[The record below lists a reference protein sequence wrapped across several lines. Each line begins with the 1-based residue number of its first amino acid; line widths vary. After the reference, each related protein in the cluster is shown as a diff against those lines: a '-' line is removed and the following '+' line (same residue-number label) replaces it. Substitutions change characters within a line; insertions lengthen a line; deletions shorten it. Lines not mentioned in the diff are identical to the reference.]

1 MAPPPDL
8 DWLHTELDRCRE
20 LTRERLSARQWTKA
34 SKDGDREL
42 VTEIDLA
49 VDALLTEAIHAHAP
63 GAAILSEESNPDP
76 AALAREICFVLDP
89 IDGTVELAA
98 GRSGYAISIAVFQ
111 DGRPTAA
118 LLDFPAYER
127 RFQCA
132 AGRGAYLNGMR
143 IALSAVTT
151 LRRAR
156 LAVSATQYKMRELH
170 EFWAAAGVAELTPTP
185 AFAAK
190 FGAVLAGDSDAALYL
205 PVKPHRTAIWDYA
218 AAASLLVEAGGC
230 FGSPDGEDLLER
242 LPITYDGGWV
252 AAPKPLYEQL
262 VALARRADQQLASR
276 EGDRRAGS

>member
-1 MAPPPDL
+1 MASPPDL
-8 DWLHTELDRCRE
+8 DWLHPELDRCRE
-20 LTRERLSARQWTKA
+20 LTRGRLSARQWTKT
-34 SKDGDREL
+34 SGDGDGEL

-63 GAAILSEESNPDP
+63 GAAIFSEESNPDP
-76 AALAREICFVLDP
+76 ADLAREVCFVLDP

-98 GRSGYAISIAVFQ
+98 GRSGFAISIAVFQ

-132 AGRGAYLNGMR
+132 AGRGTYLNGR
-143 IALSAVTT
+143 PITLSTVTT
-151 LRRAR
+151 LGQAR
-156 LAVSATQYKMRELH
+156 LAVSATQYRMGELH
-170 EFWAAAGVAELTPTP
+170 EFWAAAGAAELTPTP

-218 AAASLLVEAGGC
+218 AAASLLAEAGGR

-242 LPITYDGGWV
+242 LPITYHGGWV
-252 AAPKPLYEQL
+252 AAPQALHEQL
-262 VALARRADQQLASR
+262 RALARRIPHALASR
-276 EGDRRAGS
+276 EGDLRADV

>member
-1 MAPPPDL
+1 MATPPDL
-8 DWLHTELDRCRE
+8 DWLHPELDRCRE
-20 LTRERLSARQWTKA
+20 LTRERLTARHWTKA
-34 SKDGDREL
+34 SPDGDREL

-49 VDALLTEAIHAHAP
+49 VDALLTEAIHTHAP
-63 GAAILSEESNPDP
+63 RAAILSEESNPDP
-76 AALAREICFVLDP
+76 AALVRATCFVLDP

-98 GRSGYAISIAVFQ
+98 GRPGYAISIAVFHN
-111 DGRPTAA
+111 GRPTAA

-132 AGRGAYLNGMR
+132 AGRGAYLNGKR
-143 IALSAVTT
+143 IALSAATT
-151 LRRAR
+151 LRQAR
-156 LAVSATQYKMRELH
+156 LAVSATQYRMRELH
-170 EFWAAAGVAELTPTP
+170 EFWAAAGAAKLTPTP

-230 FGSPDGEDLLER
+230 FSSPDGEDLLER
-242 LPITYDGGWV
+242 LPITYHGGWV

-262 VALARRADQQLASR
+262 VALTRQAKQQLA
-276 EGDRRAGS
+276 RRGG